1 MLTIIRAI
9 RAFRSHL
16 DVRTLVGAL
25 LVVLLLRVGLGLLA
39 LPISAAFPHTPL
51 EKDVRVVPGNA
62 PMSDWLQ
69 RVVVMPWVRY
79 DAWNYQRIVDHGYR
93 LEEGTAAF
101 HPLYPLVTVPVALLL
116 GGNIFLALLVVSTL
130 ACIAL
135 SVLFARY
142 VKQVHG
148 DSLAAP
154 ATWLLLLAPPAFIVL
169 VPYNEGLF
177 MVLAVACLLALHSER
192 WWWAGVLGG
201 LAALTRQQG
210 VALVLPLAWAV
221 VVALRQ
227 ERARWWHMAAVALV
241 PGGYA
246 LFVLYRA
253 VALGDLEALA
263 HTEGVADFLRT
274 LLVSRSSEQVLTGQ
288 RITWPWELL
297 IDQIHRIAT
306 TPQSYDL
313 VIDMVLGW
321 AGVLVIVAGWRILH
335 PYERLYSLAIIGLS
349 LCYYN
354 GVRSPYLS
362 LPRHIYIAFPLF
374 IVLAAWAAKGG
385 GHRLRWMG
393 YALAL
398 GNIFLAGAFVR
409 HGWVP

>member
-9 RAFRSHL
+9 RALRSQI

-25 LVVLLLRVGLGLLA
+25 LVVVLLRVGFGVLA
-39 LPISAAFPHTPL
+39 LPVSAAFPHTPL
-51 EKDVRVVPGNA
+51 EEEVPVTPGEA
-62 PMSDWLQ
+62 PVSRWLQ
-69 RVVVMPWVRY
+69 RVAVMPWVRY
-79 DAWNYQRIVDHGYR
+79 DAWNYERIVDHGYR

-101 HPLYPLVTVPVALLL
+101 HPLYPLLTVPVAFLL
-116 GGNIFLALLVVSTL
+116 GGNIFLALLVVSSL
-130 ACIAL
+130 ACVAL

-142 VKQVHG
+142 VEQVHG
-148 DSLAAP
+148 ADLAGP
-154 ATWLLLLAPPAFIVL
+154 ATWLLLLSPPAFILL

-177 MVLAVACLLALHSER
+177 MVLAVACLLALYHER

-210 VALVLPLAWAV
+210 VALVLPIAWAI

-227 ERARWWHMAAVALV
+227 GRARWWEGAAVALV

-288 RITWPWELL
+288 RITWPWELF
-297 IDQIHRIAT
+297 IDQLHRIAT

-313 VIDMVLGW
+313 VIDMALGW
-321 AGVLVIVAGWRILH
+321 AGVLVIVAGWRWLH
-335 PYERLYSLAIIGLS
+335 PHERLYSLAIIGLS

-354 GVRSPYLS
+354 GERSPYLS

-374 IVLAAWAAKGG
+374 VVLAAWATRGG
-385 GHRLRWMG
+385 PHRLRRLG
-393 YALAL
+393 YGVALF
-398 GNIFLAGAFVR
+398 NIFLAGAFVR